1 MVLSVQN
8 LDKKQT
14 LKSID
19 MSRTKGQRSN
29 DFLEISGVSKSNIKN
44 LSPDHQKQVDNF
56 FGSGKGVLVLR
67 RL

>member
-1 MVLSVQN
+1 MLSVKN

-14 LKSID
+14 LRSID
-19 MSRTKGQRSN
+19 TSRSKGQRTN

-44 LSPDHQKQVDNF
+44 LTPDSQKQVDNF
-56 FGSGKGVLVLR
+56 LGSGKGVLVLR